1 MANFEEM
8 RPAQYLVSKQSL
20 REEAMNPD
28 RRQRLE
34 ALLGWSGRR
43 RGSRRSRSSAFGM
56 PSTDRKKI
64 PACGRDDAITGV
76 VRVRL
81 GQDDA
86 ETATYSASQIAI
98 GAATQSES
106 PDRVGAEHL
115 AWRDDTAELV
125 KLTAQPPMLPPLAIT
140 PVLK

>member
-1 MANFEEM
+1 
-8 RPAQYLVSKQSL
+8 
-20 REEAMNPD
+20 MNPD

-86 ETATYSASQIAI
+86 ETATYSASQEELPSAPQLRANPRI
-98 GAATQSES
+98 GSA
-106 PDRVGAEHL
+106 
-115 AWRDDTAELV
+115 
-125 KLTAQPPMLPPLAIT
+125 PPSTWPGGMTLLSW
-140 PVLK
+140 